1 MSDTAELAKQVE
13 RISKQIDGRKSKDY
27 VKRSGNNFVI
37 YVAKLSIEQKQE
49 LASLI
54 NDFFR
59 DRRVPLRTLK
69 KQRKE
74 LLLQILKSID

>member
-1 MSDTAELAKQVE
+1 MSDTTALARQVE
-13 RISKQIDGRKSKDY
+13 RISKQIDSRQAKEY

-49 LASLI
+49 LSSLI
-54 NDFFR
+54 NDFFK